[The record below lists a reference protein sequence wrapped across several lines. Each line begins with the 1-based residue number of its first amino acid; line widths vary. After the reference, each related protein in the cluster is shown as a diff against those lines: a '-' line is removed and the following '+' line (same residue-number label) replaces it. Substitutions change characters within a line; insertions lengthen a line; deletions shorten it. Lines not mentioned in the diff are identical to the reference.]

1 MDAERDG
8 IDGKLEIWARELP
21 GLDLETE
28 GLVERIQKI
37 GRALRR
43 RMDETAAEFGLT
55 NADWSMLAALRGSG
69 PPYRLT
75 AGRLAE
81 QCWVSPGAMTSRIDR
96 LEERGFV
103 RRVPDPDDRRVLQIE
118 LLPAGSKTWDEA
130 VAVQA
135 RKEQLV
141 AAALDPQQKRA
152 LNELL
157 RLLVLE
163 LEREGEPIAAPTAAA
178 G

>member
-1 MDAERDG
+1 MLAVAGERDG
-8 IDGKLEIWARELP
+8 IDGKLEIWGRELP
-21 GLDLETE
+21 QLDLETE

-37 GRALRR
+37 ARGLRR
-43 RMDETAAEFGLT
+43 SMDETAAQFGLT
-55 NADWSMLAALRGSG
+55 TADWGMLAALRGAG

-103 RRVPDPDDRRVLQIE
+103 RRMPDPDDRRVLQIE
-118 LLPAGSKTWDEA
+118 LLPAGRKTWEEA
-130 VAVQA
+130 VGVQA
-135 RKEQLV
+135 RKELIV
-141 AAALDPQQKRA
+141 ASALDAAQKRQ
-152 LNELL
+152 LNDLL

-163 LEREGEPIAAPTAAA
+163 LEREAEPVAAT